1 MIIKQIIGKINR
13 EVVMGEYYL
22 EKILEDSEC
31 KLILTIDCEG
41 TNFDK
46 NLENNVLNL
55 KRFLELTTRNNVYI
69 ILFITP
75 YFADM
80 LYRLNLVYEIKK
92 EYKVIFGLHIH
103 PNNLTEEIQNLC
115 SFAREDVDEISFYS
129 FEQQKLMIKE
139 SIEYLR
145 KRDVFPLQIFRGG
158 YFSMNDDTA
167 KALMEVS
174 DIRWES
180 HNIHRHQYNVTKQ
193 VIKSLPVHAFDK
205 DLEFRLEYFNMEE
218 LLKMTRVALDKNIRI
233 IGITHSYLLD
243 NNDLHYGRDG
253 IEGSIYS
260 RLEGIIREM
269 SLNKNL

>member
-1 MIIKQIIGKINR
+1 MIIKQIMGKINR
-13 EVVMGEYYL
+13 EVCMGEYYI
-22 EKILEDSEC
+22 ENILADTEC
-31 KLILTIDCEG
+31 KLILTMDCEG
-41 TNFDK
+41 PIFDK

-55 KRFLELTTRNNVYI
+55 KRLLKLTTKNNVYT

-103 PNNLTEEIQNLC
+103 PNDFPEEIQNIC
-115 SFAREDVDEISFYS
+115 SFVREDVDEISFYS

-145 KRDVFPLQIFRGG
+145 KRDVFPLKIFRGG
-158 YFSMNDDTA
+158 YFSMNDNTER
-167 KALMEVS
+167 ALIEVS

-180 HNIHRHQYNVTKQ
+180 HNIHRHQYNVTQQ
-193 VIKSLPVHAFDK
+193 VLESLPVYAFDK
-205 DLEFRLEYFNMEE
+205 DLEFRLEYFNGEK
-218 LLKMTRVALDKNIRI
+218 LLEMTRVALDKNIRI
-233 IGITHSYLLD
+233 VAITHSYLLD
-243 NNDLHYGRDG
+243 DNDKHYTRDG

-260 RLEGIIREM
+260 RLEDIIKEM
-269 SLNKNL
+269 SLHKNP

>member
-1 MIIKQIIGKINR
+1 
-13 EVVMGEYYL
+13 MGEYYL
-22 EKILEDSEC
+22 ENILEDKEC
-31 KLILTIDCEG
+31 KLILTMDCEG

-46 NLENNVLNL
+46 NLESNVLNL
-55 KRFLELTTRNNVYI
+55 KKFLELTTKNNVYM

-92 EYKVIFGLHIH
+92 NYKVIFGLHIH
-103 PNNLTEEIQNLC
+103 PNNFPEEIQNVC

-139 SIEYLR
+139 AMEYLR
-145 KRDVFPLQIFRGG
+145 RRDVFPLQIFRGG
-158 YFSMNDDTA
+158 YFSMNNDTA
-167 KALMEVS
+167 KALIEVS

-180 HNIHRHQYNVTKQ
+180 HNIYRQEYNVNKQ
-193 VIKSLPVHAFDK
+193 VIKSLPVHAFNK

-218 LLKMTRVALDKNIRI
+218 LLKMTREALNNNTRI

-243 NNDLHYGRDG
+243 SNDLHYERDG

-260 RLEGIIREM
+260 RLEGIIKEL
-269 SLNKNL
+269 S